1 MPIYSSRHRS
11 GLFHPDGTLGV
22 SALQGFFLARSRAIS
37 SMCALPSW
45 HFLRP
50 VMLPWR
56 YRPSAPRLAQL
67 AFASRPSFAFRA
79 FSSPR
84 VRTAGVRVY
93 ALPTAVS
100 LLGFC
105 LLTVFPSFL
114 DETDFAAS
122 PLSHF
127 AEPRFPRFP
136 WGAQPVGALAFH
148 SWNAVA
154 LSLSRPPDRCEVSR
168 HRASR
173 CLKSRWMR
181 AHFFASS
188 SR

>member
-1 MPIYSSRHRS
+1 LPLFRVLPTRPRRIASPHSAPPLRFHPLQRSRRRESALPEVSKPRHVSASGFRALLPIYSSRHRS

-22 SALQGFFLARSRAIS
+22 SALQGFFLARSRATS

-84 VRTAGVRVY
+84 VRTNRCPR
-93 ALPTAVS
+93 LRT
-100 LLGFC
+100 
-105 LLTVFPSFL
+105 
-114 DETDFAAS
+114 TDR
-122 PLSHF
+122 
-127 AEPRFPRFP
+127 RFPLGLLPPYGFP
-136 WGAQPVGALAFH
+136 LVP
-148 SWNAVA
+148 
-154 LSLSRPPDRCEVSR
+154 R
-168 HRASR
+168 
-173 CLKSRWMR
+173 
-181 AHFFASS
+181 
-188 SR
+188 